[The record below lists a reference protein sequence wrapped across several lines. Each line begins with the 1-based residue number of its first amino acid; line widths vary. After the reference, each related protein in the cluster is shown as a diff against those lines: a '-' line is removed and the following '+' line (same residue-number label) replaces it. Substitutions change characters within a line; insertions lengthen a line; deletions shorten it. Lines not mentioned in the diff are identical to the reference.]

1 MSNSDEEETM
11 AIAHLQSIRQRRRPP
26 HSKRRAS
33 RDSAAKVKMNST
45 WDQEMIT
52 EDAGS
57 AKKMEEVMILKKAA
71 AKMGVKQM
79 SSTAYLSE
87 SEEEAMIMAQEK
99 SISFLKDVTD
109 TDLDRRRKPPHL
121 VRRASRDS
129 RLLAEMMWYK
139 LQNRLFMDKEESE
152 RAHEN
157 IILFLD
163 SLMKAK
169 EEARV
174 LQQPSQGLK
183 IQNKFLLFRFW
194 C

>member
-1 MSNSDEEETM
+1 MRLVESEVVIIFFCYKKAIFPFLTGLEEWRWYWKTNMWLGPIKVVLVKNVGFLQMSNSDEEETM

-109 TDLDRRRKPPHL
+109 TDL
-121 VRRASRDS
+121 
-129 RLLAEMMWYK
+129 E
-139 LQNRLFMDKEESE
+139 
-152 RAHEN
+152 
-157 IILFLD
+157 
-163 SLMKAK
+163 
-169 EEARV
+169 
-174 LQQPSQGLK
+174 
-183 IQNKFLLFRFW
+183 
-194 C
+194 

>member
-109 TDLDRRRKPPHL
+109 TDL
-121 VRRASRDS
+121 
-129 RLLAEMMWYK
+129 E
-139 LQNRLFMDKEESE
+139 
-152 RAHEN
+152 
-157 IILFLD
+157 
-163 SLMKAK
+163 
-169 EEARV
+169 
-174 LQQPSQGLK
+174 
-183 IQNKFLLFRFW
+183 
-194 C
+194 